1 MHTIQWI
8 AEDNLSSIIP
18 LLQTINEGVGEEVLE
33 ERLALMKA
41 ANYRC
46 AGVYDGDQLIGICG
60 VWVLYKH
67 YVGKHIELDNVVL
80 LPSHRNKGLGESLM
94 DWLEAWA
101 KEQGC
106 AASELNCYVHN
117 SAGIK
122 FWLNQ
127 GYKILGFHCQKKW

>member
-1 MHTIQWI
+1 MHTIKWI
-8 AEDNLSSIIP
+8 ENENLSIILP
-18 LLQTINEGVGEEVLE
+18 LLQTINEDTDSAILAK
-33 ERLALMKA
+33 RLPEMIK

-46 AGVYDGDQLIGICG
+46 AGVFMGNDLIGICG
-60 VWVLYKH
+60 VWTLHKH

-80 LPSHRNKGLGESLM
+80 LPSYRNSGIGEELIA
-94 DWLEAWA
+94 WHAWA